1 MKRPPTPLLATLT
14 FLAAAHGVG
23 AEPAGRIEVSDLK
36 PLLLRAI
43 DHGTAHGLLVG
54 AGADYLR
61 RRFEA
66 SAPIE
71 IDVRTL
77 HTLPQAGCSR
87 LEVVTRQ
94 RDVLEADKR
103 SDQSLTYQVSFCRDG
118 RFPDKR

>member
-1 MKRPPTPLLATLT
+1 MKRPTTSLLATLT
-14 FLAAAHGVG
+14 LLAAAHGVG
-23 AEPAGRIEVSDLK
+23 AEPAARIEVSELK

-43 DHGTAHGLLVG
+43 EQGTAHAILVG

-66 SAPIE
+66 TAPIE

-77 HTLPQAGCSR
+77 HALPQTGCSR
-87 LEVVTRQ
+87 LEVVTHQ
-94 RDVLEADKR
+94 RDVLEGDMR
-103 SDQSLTYQVSFCRDG
+103 SDQSLTYQLSFCRDG

>member
-1 MKRPPTPLLATLT
+1 MKRPATVLLATLA
-14 FLAAAHGVG
+14 FLAAAHGVA
-23 AEPAGRIEVSDLK
+23 AEPTARLEISGLK
-36 PLLLRAI
+36 PLLLHAI
-43 DHGTAHGLLVG
+43 EQGAAHGLLVG

-71 IDVRTL
+71 IDVRAL
-77 HTLPQAGCSR
+77 HALPQAGCSR

-94 RDVLEADKR
+94 RDVLAGDKR
-103 SDQSLTYQVSFCRDG
+103 SDQSLKYQLSFCRDG

>member
-1 MKRPPTPLLATLT
+1 
-14 FLAAAHGVG
+14 
-23 AEPAGRIEVSDLK
+23 
-36 PLLLRAI
+36 
-43 DHGTAHGLLVG
+43 VG

-66 SAPIE
+66 TAPIE

-94 RDVLEADKR
+94 RDVLEGDKR
-103 SDQSLTYQVSFCRDG
+103 SDQSLTYQLNFCGDG
-118 RFPDKR
+118 RFPEKR